1 MAMRDFIRFVLRGGM
16 GSAIAGPLFTW
27 LIFLRYFGPY
37 WEQLYLLHPLV
48 LACFAMPG
56 AFVGFVLWIVTRFA
70 GVRLTNIP
78 RMAIGM
84 GVVLTSYLVFV
95 LWAVSVDGGWGN
107 LKELPYE
114 PVVWLLLWLSVV
126 GGTAGLMS
134 PSQKLFPKPAGLT
147 YWDRV
152 ALYEIAKQEA
162 RLAGMTRA
170 HSIGGEA

>member
-1 MAMRDFIRFVLRGGM
+1 M

-37 WEQLYLLHPLV
+37 WEQFYLLHPLV
-48 LACFAMPG
+48 LACFAMLG
-56 AFVGFVLWIVTRFA
+56 AFVGLVLWIVTRFA
-70 GVRLTNIP
+70 GARLTNIL
-78 RMAIGM
+78 RMTIGM

-95 LWAVSVDGGWGN
+95 LWAVSVDGWRN

-114 PVVWLLLWLSVV
+114 PVVWLLLLLSVT
-126 GGTAGLMS
+126 GATAGFMS
-134 PSQKLFPKPAGLT
+134 PSQRLFPKPAGLT

-152 ALYEIAKQEA
+152 ALYEIAKHEA

-170 HSIGGEA
+170 HSIGGEV